1 MATRR
6 RTQPPPAATVALR
19 PIEVSALVQ
28 ASTEVDDESDPDR
41 RTSAWRP
48 LHERPGPE
56 RETVEVLALEA
67 PVPEAKPGWA
77 RSTMPLRPLP
87 TSPPLPPTPTPM
99 LARGSAPIP
108 RPRIARRSC
117 EILRIEDINPDGKLD
132 GAGGGGRRRKPTQ

>member
-1 MATRR
+1 M
-6 RTQPPPAATVALR
+6 
-19 PIEVSALVQ
+19 SALVQ

-41 RTSAWRP
+41 RTDAWRP
-48 LHERPGPE
+48 LDERPGPE

-67 PVPEAKPGWA
+67 PVPEGKPGRA

-87 TSPPLPPTPTPM
+87 TAPSLPPPPTPTPM

-117 EILRIEDINPDGKLD
+117 EILRIEDIKPD
-132 GAGGGGRRRKPTQ
+132 GAGGDGRRRKPTQ